1 MREQIIIHNK
11 PDYADDYEFVV
22 ARERDDGFWFWGA
35 YEDGFKADKAAS
47 EIGGVVFHDVRI
59 QGKRR

>member
-1 MREQIIIHNK
+1 VKEKIIIHNK
-11 PDYADDYEFVV
+11 PDYANDYEFVV
-22 ARERDDGFWFWGA
+22 ARERDNEYWFWGA